1 MSVLESVQVSTGVAG
16 LDTLLHGGLPANRL
30 YLLEGNPGTG
40 KTTIALQF
48 LLEGARRG
56 ERGVYVTLSETD
68 QELRAVAASHGWNL
82 DGAVDVCQLETA
94 DAVEDQ
100 YTLYHP
106 SEVELSELTKQVL
119 DMIDRVRPTRVAF
132 DSLSEL
138 RLLARDPLRFRR
150 QVLGLKQ
157 FFAGRACTVLVIDD
171 LSSQDDGQLQSLA
184 HGVIR
189 LEHQQVD
196 YGVARRRISVL
207 KMRGLSFVGG
217 YHDVSIRTGGIV
229 VFPRL
234 HDMPSHGV
242 GPALCGNVPELDDL
256 LGGGLAFGT
265 TTLFIGPAGAGKTS
279 LAAQYVSATL
289 NAGSRAAV
297 YLFDERP
304 ASFLTRGHSLGME
317 FSGAINSGALTL
329 EQVLPGTVSPGELAD
344 RINREVDRGAKTVM
358 IDSLN
363 GYLAALPA
371 LPHPLVRVHEL
382 LMHLSGRG
390 VATLMVMAQQGIFG
404 SNTPVP
410 LDVSYV
416 ADTVVLLRF
425 FEAMGAVR
433 RALSVVKKRIGPHE
447 STIRELRIGPDR
459 LYVGRALSEFQGV
472 LTGVPN
478 YGGPIGPLLSAQR
491 EQILDTLKQKDT
503 TTRDGEE

>member
-30 YLLEGNPGTG
+30 YLLEGEPGTG

-68 QELRAVAASHGWNL
+68 PELRAVAASHGWSL
-82 DGAVDVCQLETA
+82 DGVDVCQLETA

-106 SEVELSELTKQVL
+106 SEVELSELTRQVL
-119 DMIDRVRPTRVAF
+119 AMIDTVRPARVAF

-171 LSSQDDGQLQSLA
+171 LSTTGDGQLQSLA

-189 LEHQQVD
+189 LEYQLVD

-217 YHDVSIRTGGIV
+217 YHDVAIHTGGMV
-229 VFPRL
+229 VYPRL
-234 HDMPSHGV
+234 HDMPEHGI
-242 GPALCGNVPELDDL
+242 GPALRGNVPALDDL

-279 LAAQYVSATL
+279 LAAHYVSATL
-289 NAGSRAAV
+289 NSGSRAAV

-304 ASFLTRGHSLGME
+304 ASFLKRGHSLGMD
-317 FSGAINSGALTL
+317 FSAAIESGALTL
-329 EQVLPGTVSPGELAD
+329 DHVLPGTVSAGELAA
-344 RINREVDRGAKTVM
+344 RANREVDRGARTVM

-371 LPHPLVRVHEL
+371 LPHPLLRVHEL

-390 VATLMVMAQQGIFG
+390 VATLLVMAQQGIFG

-433 RALSVVKKRIGPHE
+433 RAVSVVKKRIGPHE

-472 LTGVPN
+472 LTGVPS
-478 YGGPIGPLLSAQR
+478 YSGTSGPLLSAQR
-491 EQILDTLKQKDT
+491 DQDPGTMKQKDT
-503 TTRDGEE
+503 ATRDGDE